1 MTECGF
7 AGFTVEAEVQGCAKR
22 VPEPVK
28 SKPWAHHALGR
39 KIADQTPQIALQA
52 IQRVSRA
59 TFIDDDMVARA
70 LHRSEL

>member
-7 AGFTVEAEVQGCAKR
+7 AGFTVEAEVIQGCAKR

-28 SKPWAHHALGR
+28 AKTRAYHALGC

-52 IQRVSRA
+52 IPRV
-59 TFIDDDMVARA
+59 
-70 LHRSEL
+70 